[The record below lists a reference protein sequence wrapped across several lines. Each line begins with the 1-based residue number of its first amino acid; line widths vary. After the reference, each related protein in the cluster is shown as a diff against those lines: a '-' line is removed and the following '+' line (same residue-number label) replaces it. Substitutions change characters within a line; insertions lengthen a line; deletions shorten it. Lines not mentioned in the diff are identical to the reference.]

1 MTEAATEPEVF
12 AESLVEV
19 ARWISTRGSS
29 PATSGNYSLRT
40 GSSTCAI
47 TMSGR
52 DKGRLEPSDLVIIE
66 LSGRPVTAG
75 RPSAETLL
83 HIGLYNRSASIG
95 AVLHTHSR
103 SATVLSMAV
112 PVTEIV
118 LQGYELLKVFGFA
131 THEARLVVPIF
142 DNDQDIG
149 RLQRTV
155 DDHLSQHPLRP
166 CFGYLIR
173 AHGLYTW
180 GADLAEACRYL
191 EALEYLFECELDV
204 RKLRARAGTAD

>member
-1 MTEAATEPEVF
+1 MTEAASEPEVF

-19 ARWISTRGSS
+19 AHWISARGSS

-40 GSSTCAI
+40 SCSTCAI

-52 DKGRLEPSDLVIIE
+52 DKGRLGPSDLVIID
-66 LSGRPVTAG
+66 LSGRPITAG
-75 RPSAETLL
+75 RPSAEALL
-83 HIGLYNRSASIG
+83 HTGLYNRSPSIG

-103 SATVLSMAV
+103 SGTVLSMAL
-112 PVTEIV
+112 PATELV
-118 LQGYELLKVFGFA
+118 LRGYELLKVFGFA
-131 THEARLVVPIF
+131 THEAELVVPIF

-155 DDHLSQHPLRP
+155 DDYLNQYPLRP

-173 AHGLYTW
+173 AHGLYTC
-180 GADLAEACRYL
+180 GADLAEACRHL
-191 EALEYLFECELDV
+191 EALEYLFECELDI
-204 RKLRARAGTAD
+204 RRLRARSGAAQ